1 MTLLTDNLPLALR
14 EVRTRP
20 LFVMRLDVAP
30 LQVVGQTPGGFKRIG
45 VVPSG
50 AFDGERLSGQVLDGG
65 NDWQSVRAD
74 GTVTLDVRL
83 SLRTDDGALI
93 TMAYKGLRHGPP
105 AVIGRLDAGEDVD
118 PVDYYFRISPL
129 FETAAPAYDW
139 LNGIMAIGVGQ
150 RLKTSAIYSLF
161 EIL

>member
-1 MTLLTDNLPLALR
+1 MTALSANLPPTLQG
-14 EVRTRP
+14 VRTLP

-50 AFDGERLSGQVLDGG
+50 VFEGERLSGQVLDGG
-65 NDWQSVRAD
+65 ADWQSVRTD

-83 SLRTDDGALI
+83 SLRTDDGALVM
-93 TMAYKGLRHGPP
+93 MAYKGLRHGPP
-105 AVIGRLDAGEDVD
+105 DVIGRLDAGEDVD
-118 PVDYYFRISPL
+118 PADYYFRINPL
-129 FETAAPAYDW
+129 FETAAPNYAW
-139 LNGIMAIGVGQ
+139 LNGVMAIGVGQ
-150 RLKTSAIYSLF
+150 RLKSSAIYSLF